1 MVLTFVR
8 YIYIPTWLE
17 GKFAATCAGMYG
29 CISLLGCSI
38 RVSKRVDIA
47 ECVLYLLNY
56 IAT

>member
-17 GKFAATCAGMYG
+17 GKFAATCAGMYAVW
-29 CISLLGCSI
+29 LYK
-38 RVSKRVDIA
+38 SKSEGGYIA

>member
-1 MVLTFVR
+1 MTFVR
-8 YIYIPTWLE
+8 YIHLTWLE

-29 CISLLGCSI
+29 CISLLGCI